1 MSFIDIFD
9 RIAFLALVVIVVAR
23 GMVPGH
29 IACKRDHP

>member
-9 RIAFLALVVIVVAR
+9 WLAFFALVIVVAR